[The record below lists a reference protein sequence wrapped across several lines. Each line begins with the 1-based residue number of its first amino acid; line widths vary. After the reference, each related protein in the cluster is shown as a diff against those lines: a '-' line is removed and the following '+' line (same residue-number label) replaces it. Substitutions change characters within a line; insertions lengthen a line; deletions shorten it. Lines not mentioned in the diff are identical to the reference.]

1 VELSAQQQQVVA
13 HAGGRL
19 RVTGPAATG
28 KTTALRARY
37 LNLVASSSAS
47 RVLVVCR
54 DRAAA
59 LAFRDAILVELRGG
73 FDSLP
78 ITTVHGV
85 AHDLADRAGDE
96 RRLLGHAEQWALVER
111 TLASEE
117 IDADVLWPSLWRYVG
132 RRAFVDEVARAVLTW
147 RETAPDGRVPA
158 DARWAEVAQFEARY
172 QAQLDDL
179 GATDSPGLLTRA
191 GEIVE
196 SEGFDRFDHVLV
208 DDGHDLSAVA
218 ARLVAALGDRAAS
231 AVVTADP
238 DVSTRPDLDAAA
250 CLCLAAP
257 DPADEVELTQTFTG
271 PPSEEAMVARHPS
284 VEPEA
289 IAAVLL
295 ESDAEGV
302 PWDDMAVLVRS
313 PGQRSRALHRALTR
327 HGIPVA
333 GDRMRP
339 GDEPVVRGIVDFL
352 RWTAGDPLALSRVL
366 SSPLSEIDAVAVRGI
381 ERRALAAEQPLEE
394 QPELAPLRALR
405 DELQA
410 VSGSWAPSRLAHLVY
425 RRLLGQL
432 VADPD
437 AEPGTREV
445 DADRALDAVVAL
457 IDGLSRWEHRPAGAR
472 LDDYLAALDASEA
485 EPDSWRTSSG
495 RQGGVTLTSIQ
506 AATGRRW
513 HTVVV
518 AGCLEGELPRVSG
531 FVPFFDPLLLTAVGG
546 GAVPTVAERRDR
558 SLVIERR
565 RFHLARTRATHRLVA
580 SAGPEAK
587 DIVSRFVESW
597 PRRIASL
604 PPRPFHPY
612 PPLAPTQSEVAVF
625 PDGVLVLS
633 ASQLNTYAD
642 CPLKYAYSYGL
653 RVRDDGNVWADFGTL
668 VHDILERFLAPGN
681 EIPHSLEALQDLAG
695 ECWSDDVAPY
705 RPQREQLRREL
716 SEMLVKWWEEEGQHL
731 DRSAVVAVEHDFNI
745 EVGSH
750 RVVGKIDRVDRTSD
764 GSIEIVDYKTGKR
777 QVSEKDIADD
787 LQLATYHLA
796 ATRDPALMEHG
807 APSRLRLLYTRSMV
821 SREQPITAD
830 HAARTEARIIATAD
844 EILGEDFGPSIH
856 ADCDHCDFHRL
867 CPLQAEGREVGA
879 R

>member
-1 VELSAQQQQVVA
+1 
-13 HAGGRL
+13 
-19 RVTGPAATG
+19 
-28 KTTALRARY
+28 
-37 LNLVASSSAS
+37 
-47 RVLVVCR
+47 VLVVCR

-59 LAFRDAILVELRGG
+59 LAFRDAVLVDLRGG

-78 ITTVHGV
+78 ITTVHGL
-85 AHDLADRAGDE
+85 AHDLASRAGDE

-111 TLASEE
+111 MLAVEE
-117 IDADVLWPSLWRYVG
+117 IDADSLWPTLQRYVG

-147 RETAPDGRVPA
+147 RETLPAGRADPD
-158 DARWAEVAQFEARY
+158 DRWAELAQFETRY
-172 QAQLDDL
+172 RAELDEL

-191 GEIVE
+191 VEIAS

-218 ARLVAALGDRAAS
+218 ARLVAAIGDRTAS

-238 DVSTRPDLDAAA
+238 SVATRPDLDAAA

-257 DPADEVELTQTFTG
+257 DPADEVELDHPFAG
-271 PPSEEAMVARHPS
+271 PASEEAMVARHPS

-295 ESDAEGV
+295 ESATDGV
-302 PWDDMAVLVRS
+302 PWDEMAVLVRS
-313 PGQRSRALHRALTR
+313 PGQRGRALRRALTR

-333 GDRMRP
+333 GGGLRP
-339 GDEPVVRGIVDFL
+339 ADEPVVRGIVDFL
-352 RWTAGDPLALSRVL
+352 RWTAGDPLALTRVL
-366 SSPLSEIDAVAVRGI
+366 SSPLSDIDAVTVRGI
-381 ERRALAAEQPLEE
+381 ERRALAAGGSIEE
-394 QPELAPLRALR
+394 QPELAALRALR
-405 DELQA
+405 DELRA
-410 VSGSWAPSRLAHLVY
+410 AAGSWAPSRLAHLVY
-425 RRLLGQL
+425 RRLLGHL
-432 VADPD
+432 VADPELGETPTE
-437 AEPGTREV
+437 AN
-445 DADRALDAVVAL
+445 RALDAVVAFT
-457 IDGLSRWEHRPAGAR
+457 DGLSRWEDRQPGTR
-472 LDDYLAALDASEA
+472 LDDYLAALDAPEA
-485 EPDSWRTSSG
+485 EPDSWRTSSA
-495 RQGGVTLTSIQ
+495 RRGGVTVTSIQ

-518 AGCLEGELPRVSG
+518 AGCLEGELPRISG
-531 FVPFFDPLLLTAVGG
+531 FVPFFDPLMLTAEADGDGVL
-546 GAVPTVAERRDR
+546 TVAERRDR
-558 SLVIERR
+558 SLLVERR

-587 DIVSRFVESW
+587 DIVSRFVEGW
-597 PRRIASL
+597 TRRTASL
-604 PPRPFHPY
+604 PPRPFDPY
-612 PPLAPTQSEVAVF
+612 RRVDPTQNDVPVF
-625 PDGVLVLS
+625 PDGVLTLS

-681 EIPHSLEALQDLAG
+681 EIDHSLEALQDLAG

-731 DRSAVVAVEHDFNI
+731 DRRSIVAVEHNFDI
-745 EVGSH
+745 EVGTH
-750 RVVGKIDRVDRTSD
+750 RIVGKIDRVDRAAD
-764 GSIEIVDYKTGKR
+764 GSIEIVDYKTGKHPAR
-777 QVSEKDIADD
+777 EQDMVDD

-796 ATRDPALMEHG
+796 ATRDPILVNEG
-807 APSRLRLLYTRSMV
+807 TPSRLRLLYTRFMV

-830 HAARTEARIIATAD
+830 HAARTEARIVAAAD
-844 EILGEDFGPSIH
+844 EILTEAFVPSIH

-867 CPLQAEGREVGA
+867 CPLQPEGREVA
-879 R
+879 SR